1 MADDVIDQ
9 MLKEL
14 NKNSPNMSLNS
25 SSGTLDNFEAAGKA
39 FIYLVFCP
47 SEKTRYLSRQVLKYN
62 VTEILNNIKQIWE
75 EDKDFFE
82 ILEKRF
88 DFKFR
93 NILRIRE
100 GFKKNKR
107 KIREFSLR
115 GFLSFWAPFTNFLKS
130 LNMV

>member
-9 MLKEL
+9 MLQEL

-25 SSGTLDNFEAAGKA
+25 SSGTFDNFEAEGKA

-75 EDKDFFE
+75 KDKDFFE

-100 GFKKNKR
+100 G
-107 KIREFSLR
+107 L
-115 GFLSFWAPFTNFLKS
+115 
-130 LNMV
+130 

>member
-1 MADDVIDQ
+1 
-9 MLKEL
+9 
-14 NKNSPNMSLNS
+14 MSLNS

-100 GFKKNKR
+100 GFKKIKE
-107 KIREFSLR
+107 KL
-115 GFLSFWAPFTNFLKS
+115 GNFP
-130 LNMV
+130 